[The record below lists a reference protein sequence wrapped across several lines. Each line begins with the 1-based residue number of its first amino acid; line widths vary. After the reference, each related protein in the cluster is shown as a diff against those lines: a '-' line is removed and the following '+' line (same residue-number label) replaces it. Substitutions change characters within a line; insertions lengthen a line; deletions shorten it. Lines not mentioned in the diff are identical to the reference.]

1 MLQPSLG
8 KAQSSLIDIT
18 STTLTTPDNALD
30 YVGMQGIDL
39 PIHIKENNQLQSYIA
54 KADIGVNLRNV
65 KARGIHMS
73 RLYLLLNDFSH
84 KTCSPA
90 ELKHLLQKLGAS
102 QQEALSDEVNL
113 TFHFNQLLV
122 KPALLTR
129 DITGWQS
136 YPVTLCASWQKQ
148 QFRLQLKVAVT
159 YSSTCPC
166 SAALSRQL
174 LQQKFL
180 ADFATNAHIAK
191 NTVANWLLEQ
201 GSYATPHSQRSVAT
215 ITVDISEQLEL
226 GITPLILLAEQS
238 LATPVQTLVKRT
250 DEQAF
255 AKLNGQNLMFVEDAA
270 RRLAQA
276 IGAQFPIF
284 SIEVEHL
291 ESLHP
296 HDAVARHYSGA
307 KV

>member
-1 MLQPSLG
+1 MLQLSPG
-8 KAQSSLIDIT
+8 KPHSSLLDVT
-18 STTLTTPDNALD
+18 STTLTMPDNALD

-39 PIHIKENNQLQSYIA
+39 PIHIKENNQLQPYVA

-191 NTVANWLLEQ
+191 NAVANWLLEQ

-238 LATPVQTLVKRT
+238 LATPVQTVVKRA

-270 RRLAQA
+270 RRLAKA

-284 SIEVEHL
+284 SIAVQHL

-296 HDAVARHYSGA
+296 HDAVARVESGA
-307 KV
+307 TI

>member
-1 MLQPSLG
+1 MLQLSPG
-8 KAQSSLIDIT
+8 KTQSSLLDVT
-18 STTLTTPDNALD
+18 STTLIMPDNSLD

-39 PIHIKENNQLQSYIA
+39 PVHIKENDQLQPYVA
-54 KADIGVNLRNV
+54 KADIGVNLRNA

-73 RLYLLLNDFSH
+73 RLYILLSDFSR
-84 KTCSPA
+84 KACSPA
-90 ELKHLLQKLGAS
+90 ELKRLVQKLGAS

-122 KPALLTR
+122 KPALLTHG
-129 DITGWQS
+129 ISGWQS
-136 YPVTLCASWQKQ
+136 YPITLHASWQKQ

-174 LQQKFL
+174 LQQKLL
-180 ADFATNAHIAK
+180 ADFATDEHIAK

-215 ITVDISEQLEL
+215 ITVDITEQTEL
-226 GITPLILLAEQS
+226 GIQSLILLAEQS
-238 LATPVQTLVKRT
+238 LATPVQTAVKRA

-270 RRLAQA
+270 RRLAKV

-284 SIEVEHL
+284 SIDVRHL

-296 HDAVARHYSGA
+296 HDAVARVDSGA
-307 KV
+307 KI